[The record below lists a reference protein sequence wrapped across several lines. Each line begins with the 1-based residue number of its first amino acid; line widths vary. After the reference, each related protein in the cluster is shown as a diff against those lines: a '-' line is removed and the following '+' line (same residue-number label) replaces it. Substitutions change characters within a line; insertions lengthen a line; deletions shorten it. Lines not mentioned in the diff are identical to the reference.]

1 MSKLLSRHVTATV
14 DGSFP
19 AGLTDC
25 NLSLTLELASS
36 QTKKDKSPVD
46 EPIRVTWEVT
56 LSGVTGRENAGD
68 VSIGSFKTAAKAGAK
83 LAVEYFIGSLA
94 KYVGK
99 AMVSSYNES
108 APVGDKITY
117 SVTLR
122 GVSALTKEGEVEEL
136 SVTGEEAAAYN
147 PETETTNEEE

>member
-1 MSKLLSRHVTATV
+1 MVG
-14 DGSFP
+14 GSYP

-36 QTKKDKSPVD
+36 QTKNDKSPVD
-46 EPIRVTWEVT
+46 EPIRVTWEVSI
-56 LSGVTGRENAGD
+56 SGVTGRENTGD
-68 VSIGSFKTAAKAGAK
+68 MTIEDFKAAAKAGTK
-83 LAVEYFIGSLA
+83 LAVEYIIGELA
-94 KYVGK
+94 KYVGE

-122 GVSALTKEGEVEEL
+122 GTSVLTKGAVAVATEE
-136 SVTGEEAAAYN
+136 TGESVI
-147 PETETTNEEE
+147 TNEEE

>member
-1 MSKLLSRHVTATV
+1 MSKLLSRHVTAMV
-14 DGSFP
+14 GGSYP

-36 QTKKDKSPVD
+36 QTKDDKSPVD
-46 EPIRVTWEVT
+46 EPIRVTWEVSI
-56 LSGVTGRENAGD
+56 SGVTGRENTGD
-68 VSIGSFKTAAKAGAK
+68 MTIEDFKAAAKAGTK
-83 LAVEYFIGSLA
+83 LAVEYIIGKLA
-94 KYVGK
+94 KYGGE

-122 GVSALTKEGEVEEL
+122 GTSALTKGAVAVATEE
-136 SVTGEEAAAYN
+136 TGESV
-147 PETETTNEEE
+147 TTNEEE

>member
-14 DGSFP
+14 DGRYP

-83 LAVEYFIGSLA
+83 LAVEYIIGSLA
-94 KYVGK
+94 KYVGE

-122 GVSALTKEGEVEEL
+122 GVSALTKGAVAVATEE
-136 SVTGEEAAAYN
+136 TGESV
-147 PETETTNEEE
+147 TTNEEE